1 MQNNNRALVLLWAL
15 IAGLLLIN
23 SVTIVLAL
31 RQYAEN
37 SRLRAEL
44 ARQRAETEALL
55 AQRETLLQ
63 HAAEGSLSPLRVI
76 PPSTPGAFAGVKES
90 DIPGRYRW
98 IDGRNERGF
107 IALNSDH
114 TFSIEGGPANPAYRW
129 KLTPDQL
136 VLEFNRITAF
146 YTNVESPG
154 IYLGAR
160 TDKRSQRLERV
171 E

>member
-1 MQNNNRALVLLWAL
+1 VIQNNNRVLWAL
-15 IAGLLLIN
+15 IAALLLIN
-23 SVTIVLAL
+23 SIMIVLLL

-37 SRLRAEL
+37 TRQRAEL
-44 ARQRAETEALL
+44 ARQRTETGALL

-76 PPSTPGAFAGVKES
+76 PPSTPGAFGGIKET
-90 DIPGRYRW
+90 DLPGRYRW
-98 IDGRNERGF
+98 IDGRNERGVV
-107 IALNSDH
+107 ALNSDH

-136 VLEFNRITAF
+136 ILEFNRITAF

-160 TDKRSQRLERV
+160 TDKRSQRLERL